1 MEHVGTVVLVEWL
14 CWLHR
19 VRCLHHHHDN
29 YDDHDN
35 NYHDNNDHD
44 HDHDY
49 HNDHDHLVAEPLLPD
64 ALP

>member
-1 MEHVGTVVLVEWL
+1 
-14 CWLHR
+14 

-35 NYHDNNDHD
+35 NYHDNNDHDNNDHD